1 MIPDAEIRNPRFS
14 KKSGS
19 QKWPSFPFVVVEK
32 LSVFGRSRVEPLSS
46 LRTGDHNAEMDRAL
60 WSPARRLERGSTL
73 DRPKT
78 VNLSTTT
85 KGKLSHFWPPDFLG
99 ETRSERARPSIDQML
114 RESSFTGRLKR
125 VESFRRLDL
134 SN

>member
-85 KGKLSHFWPPDFLG
+85 KGKLSHFWPPDFLEKRG
-99 ETRSERARPSIDQML
+99 PKGLDPRSTKCSERVPLQDALSASNPSEDWI
-114 RESSFTGRLKR
+114 
-125 VESFRRLDL
+125 
-134 SN
+134 